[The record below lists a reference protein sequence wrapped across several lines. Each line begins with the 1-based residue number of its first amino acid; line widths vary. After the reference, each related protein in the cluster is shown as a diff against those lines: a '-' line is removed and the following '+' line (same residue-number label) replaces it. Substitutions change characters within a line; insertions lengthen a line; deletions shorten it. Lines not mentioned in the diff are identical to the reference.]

1 MEVVSRLFTAALGL
15 LLHTRER
22 ECNTMAGNSTDPGR
36 SVTSK
41 VTAIL
46 MAFGDGAVLTLTEI
60 AGIAKLPTST
70 AHRLA
75 SELLAWRLLERTAD
89 GGYRIGLPLRIIGKE
104 ATDFDI
110 LSRTVLVVRA
120 RPVLAELART
130 VRTDVSLGALHGNE
144 VVYLGHSSHGTADVT
159 PLAPMRPTHTTAMG
173 KALLAFSPAGVVDAA
188 LAEGMRGGKTV
199 ASSDK
204 LRQALSVIRL
214 TQMATARDKYQP
226 GKSAIAMPVFSG
238 GGKLAGAIEMIVHEP
253 GTDAKAAA
261 GALTVACRSLSRQLA
276 TEFRD
281 QCTARPSGNCNDSA
295 N

>member
-1 MEVVSRLFTAALGL
+1 
-15 LLHTRER
+15 
-22 ECNTMAGNSTDPGR
+22 MAGNSTDPGR

-46 MAFGDGAVLTLTEI
+46 MAFNDGAALTLTEI

-75 SELLAWRLLERTAD
+75 SELLAWRLLERTEE
-89 GGYRIGLPLRIIGKE
+89 GGYRIGLPLRIIGKD

-110 LSRTVLVVRA
+110 LNRAILVMRA

-130 VRTDVSLGALHGNE
+130 IRTEARLGALHGVE
-144 VVYLGHSSHGTADVT
+144 VVYLGQSSPIPAGVATLTPTLPAYATAI
-159 PLAPMRPTHTTAMG
+159 G
-173 KALLAFSPAGVVDAA
+173 KALLAFSPTSVVDRA
-188 LAEGMRGGKTV
+188 LAEGMRTAKTV
-199 ASSDK
+199 TSPDK

-214 TQMATARDKYQP
+214 TQIATARDEYQP
-226 GKSAIAMPVFSG
+226 DRSAIAMPVFSG
-238 GGKLAGAIEMIVHEP
+238 GGRVAAAVELTVREP
-253 GTDAKAAA
+253 GTDVKAAT

-281 QCTARPSGNCNDSA
+281 CGMVRSNGNGSTV
-295 N
+295 

>member
-1 MEVVSRLFTAALGL
+1 
-15 LLHTRER
+15 
-22 ECNTMAGNSTDPGR
+22 MAGNSTDPGR

-89 GGYRIGLPLRIIGKE
+89 GSYQIGLPLRIIGKE

-130 VRTDVSLGALHGNE
+130 VRTEVSLGVLQGSE
-144 VVYLGHSSHGTADVT
+144 VVYLGHSRHGTAGTAGVT
-159 PLAPMRPTHTTAMG
+159 LLAPTRPTHTTAMG
-173 KALLAFSPAGVVDAA
+173 KALLAFSPAGVVDAV
-188 LAEGMRGGKTV
+188 LAEGMRAGKAV
-199 ASSDK
+199 SSSDK

-214 TQMATARDKYQP
+214 TQIATARDKYQP
-226 GKSAIAMPVFSG
+226 SKSAIATPVFSG
-238 GGKLAGAIEMIVHEP
+238 GGKVAGAIEMIVHEP
-253 GTDAKAAA
+253 GTDARAAA

-281 QCTARPSGNCNDSA
+281 HCTGRSNGDYNDAA

>member
-1 MEVVSRLFTAALGL
+1 
-15 LLHTRER
+15 
-22 ECNTMAGNSTDPGR
+22 MAGNSTDPGR

-46 MAFGDGAVLTLTEI
+46 MAFNDGAALTLTEI

-75 SELLAWRLLERTAD
+75 SELLAWRLLERTEE
-89 GGYRIGLPLRIIGKE
+89 GGYRIGLPLRIIGKD

-110 LSRTVLVVRA
+110 LNRAILVMRA

-130 VRTDVSLGALHGNE
+130 IRTEARLGALHGVE
-144 VVYLGHSSHGTADVT
+144 VVYLGQSSPIPTGVATLTPTLPAYATAI
-159 PLAPMRPTHTTAMG
+159 G
-173 KALLAFSPAGVVDAA
+173 KALLAFSPTSVVDRV
-188 LAEGMRGGKTV
+188 LAEGMRTAKPV
-199 ASSDK
+199 SSPDK

-214 TQMATARDKYQP
+214 TQIATARDEYQP
-226 GKSAIAMPVFSG
+226 DRSAIAMPVFSG
-238 GGKLAGAIEMIVHEP
+238 GGRVAAAVELTVREP
-253 GTDAKAAA
+253 GTDVKAAT

-281 QCTARPSGNCNDSA
+281 CGMVRSNGNGSTV
-295 N
+295 

>member
-1 MEVVSRLFTAALGL
+1 
-15 LLHTRER
+15 
-22 ECNTMAGNSTDPGR
+22 MAGNSTDPGR

-46 MAFGDGAVLTLTEI
+46 MAFTDGAVLTLTEI

-75 SELLAWRLLERTAD
+75 SELLAWRLLERTEE
-89 GGYRIGLPLRIIGKE
+89 GGYRIGLPLRIIGKD

-110 LSRTVLVVRA
+110 LNRAILVVRA

-130 VRTDVSLGALHGNE
+130 TRTDARLGALQGDE
-144 VVYLGHSSHGTADVT
+144 VVYLSQSLGDADPLTPALPAHATAI
-159 PLAPMRPTHTTAMG
+159 G
-173 KALLAFSPAGVVDAA
+173 KALLAFSPTSVVDRV
-188 LAEGMRGGKTV
+188 LAEGLRTAKTV
-199 ASSDK
+199 TSPDN

-214 TQMATARDKYQP
+214 TQIATARDEYQP
-226 GKSAIAMPVFSG
+226 DRSAIAMPVFSG
-238 GGKLAGAIEMIVHEP
+238 GGRVAAAVELTVRDP
-253 GTDAKAAA
+253 GTDLKAAT

-281 QCTARPSGNCNDSA
+281 RGTGGSNGNGDGHGNGSTV
-295 N
+295 